1 MPKITLLRD
10 VRRPKRE
17 HEHHTPIQFNDRS
30 KFWSTYYN
38 SALWRTTRLEYKS
51 KHPICE
57 RCLHEGRV
65 TPMTDVHHMCRFGQG
80 RTASERWQLLTDMDN
95 LVSLCSKCHHE
106 YILIKIEI
114 TYGHY
119 MSTMSIR
126 KVYTMV
132 KLKV

>member
-38 SALWRTTRLEYKS
+38 SALWRTTRLEYKT

-95 LVSLCSKCHHE
+95 LVSLCENCHHE
-106 YILIKIEI
+106 VHTNKDRDYLW
-114 TYGHY
+114 TLHDYY
-119 MSTMSIR
+119 MYKKSIQDS
-126 KVYTMV
+126 KNV
-132 KLKV
+132 

>member
-65 TPMTDVHHMCRFGQG
+65 TPMTDVHHMCKFGQG

-106 YILIKIEI
+106 VHTNKDRDYLWTLHEYYEYKN
-114 TYGHY
+114 
-119 MSTMSIR
+119 SIHDG
-126 KVYTMV
+126 KHV
-132 KLKV
+132 

>member
-38 SALWRTTRLEYKS
+38 SALWRTTRLEYKT

-95 LVSLCSKCHHE
+95 LVSLCENCHHE
-106 YILIKIEI
+106 VHTNKDRDYLWTLHEYYEYKK
-114 TYGHY
+114 
-119 MSTMSIR
+119 SIHDG
-126 KVYTMV
+126 KNV
-132 KLKV
+132 

>member
-38 SALWRTTRLEYKS
+38 SALWRTTRLEYKT

-106 YILIKIEI
+106 VHTNKDRDYLWTLHEYYIYKQ
-114 TYGHY
+114 
-119 MSTMSIR
+119 SIHDG
-126 KVYTMV
+126 KNV
-132 KLKV
+132 

>member
-38 SALWRTTRLEYKS
+38 SAWWRTTRLEYKT

-57 RCLHEGRV
+57 RCIHEGRV

-95 LVSLCSKCHHE
+95 LVSLCDKCHHE
-106 YILIKIEI
+106 VHTNKDRDYLWTLHEYYEYKK
-114 TYGHY
+114 
-119 MSTMSIR
+119 SIHDG
-126 KVYTMV
+126 KNV
-132 KLKV
+132 

>member
-106 YILIKIEI
+106 VHTNKDRDYLWTLHEYYEYKK
-114 TYGHY
+114 
-119 MSTMSIR
+119 SIYDS
-126 KVYTMV
+126 KNV
-132 KLKV
+132 

>member
-80 RTASERWQLLTDMDN
+80 RTASERWQLLIDMDN
-95 LVSLCSKCHHE
+95 LVSLCEKCHHE
-106 YILIKIEI
+106 VHADKDRDYLWTLHEYYEYKK
-114 TYGHY
+114 
-119 MSTMSIR
+119 SIHDG
-126 KVYTMV
+126 KNV
-132 KLKV
+132 

>member
-10 VRRPKRE
+10 VRRPKKE

-38 SALWRTTRLEYKS
+38 SALWRTTRLEYKT

-65 TPMTDVHHMCRFGQG
+65 TPMTDVHHMCKFGQG

-106 YILIKIEI
+106 VHTNKDRDYLWTLHEYYEYKK
-114 TYGHY
+114 
-119 MSTMSIR
+119 SIQM
-126 KVYTMV
+126 K
-132 KLKV
+132 

>member
-38 SALWRTTRLEYKS
+38 SALWRTTRLEYKT

-95 LVSLCSKCHHE
+95 LVSLCEKCHHE
-106 YILIKIEI
+106 VHTNKDRDYLWTLHEY
-114 TYGHY
+114 YGY
-119 MSTMSIR
+119 KKSIQDS
-126 KVYTMV
+126 KNV
-132 KLKV
+132 

>member
-10 VRRPKRE
+10 GRRPKRE

-38 SALWRTTRLEYKS
+38 SALWRTTRLEYKT

-106 YILIKIEI
+106 VHTNKDRDYLWTLHEYYEYKK
-114 TYGHY
+114 
-119 MSTMSIR
+119 SIHNG
-126 KVYTMV
+126 
-132 KLKV
+132 

>member
-38 SALWRTTRLEYKS
+38 SALWRTTRLEYKT

-65 TPMTDVHHMCRFGQG
+65 TPMSDVHHMCRFGQG

-95 LVSLCSKCHHE
+95 LVSLCEKCHHDIHKGLDNKYLISINE
-106 YILIKIEI
+106 Y
-114 TYGHY
+114 YD
-119 MSTMSIR
+119 R
-126 KVYTMV
+126 KE
-132 KLKV
+132 LN

>member
-38 SALWRTTRLEYKS
+38 SALWRTTRLEYKT

-95 LVSLCSKCHHE
+95 LVSLCEKCHHE
-106 YILIKIEI
+106 VHTNKDRDYLW
-114 TYGHY
+114 TLHDYY
-119 MSTMSIR
+119 MYKKSIQDS
-126 KVYTMV
+126 KNV
-132 KLKV
+132 

>member
-30 KFWSTYYN
+30 KFWQTYYN
-38 SALWRTTRLEYKS
+38 SALWRTTRLEYKT

-65 TPMTDVHHMCRFGQG
+65 TPMTDVHHICKFGLG

-95 LVSLCSKCHHE
+95 LASLCEKCHHDVHANKDRDYLWTLHE
-106 YILIKIEI
+106 YYEYKK
-114 TYGHY
+114 
-119 MSTMSIR
+119 SIHDG
-126 KVYTMV
+126 KNV
-132 KLKV
+132 

>member
-106 YILIKIEI
+106 VHTNKDKDYLW
-114 TYGHY
+114 TLHDYY
-119 MSTMSIR
+119 MYKNSIHDG
-126 KVYTMV
+126 KNV
-132 KLKV
+132 

>member
-38 SALWRTTRLEYKS
+38 SALWRTTRLEYKT

-106 YILIKIEI
+106 VHTNKDRDYLWTLHEYYEYKK
-114 TYGHY
+114 
-119 MSTMSIR
+119 SIYDS
-126 KVYTMV
+126 KNV
-132 KLKV
+132 

>member
-38 SALWRTTRLEYKS
+38 SALWRTTRLEYKT

-65 TPMTDVHHMCRFGQG
+65 TPMNDVHHMCRVGQG

-95 LVSLCSKCHHE
+95 LVSLCDKCHHE
-106 YILIKIEI
+106 VHTNKDRDYLWTLHEYYEYKK
-114 TYGHY
+114 
-119 MSTMSIR
+119 SIHDG
-126 KVYTMV
+126 KNV
-132 KLKV
+132 

>member
-38 SALWRTTRLEYKS
+38 SALWRTTRLEYKI

-65 TPMTDVHHMCRFGQG
+65 TPMKDVHHMCRFGQG

-95 LVSLCSKCHHE
+95 LVSLCEKCHHE
-106 YILIKIEI
+106 VHTNKDRDYLWTLHEYYEYKK
-114 TYGHY
+114 
-119 MSTMSIR
+119 SIHDG
-126 KVYTMV
+126 KTF
-132 KLKV
+132 

>member
-38 SALWRTTRLEYKS
+38 SALWRTTRLEYKT

-106 YILIKIEI
+106 VHTNKDRDYLWTLHEYYEYKQ
-114 TYGHY
+114 
-119 MSTMSIR
+119 STHDG
-126 KVYTMV
+126 KNV
-132 KLKV
+132 

>member
-38 SALWRTTRLEYKS
+38 SALWRTTRLEYKT

-65 TPMTDVHHMCRFGQG
+65 TPMTDVHHMCKFGQG

-106 YILIKIEI
+106 VHTNKDRDYLWTLHEYYEYKN
-114 TYGHY
+114 
-119 MSTMSIR
+119 SIHDG
-126 KVYTMV
+126 KHV
-132 KLKV
+132 

>member
-38 SALWRTTRLEYKS
+38 SALWRTTRLEYKT

-65 TPMTDVHHMCRFGQG
+65 TPMTDVHHMCKIGNG
-80 RTASERWQLLTDMDN
+80 RNARERWMLLSDKDN
-95 LVSLCSKCHHE
+95 LVSLCEKCHHE
-106 YILIKIEI
+106 VHANKDRDYLWTLHEYYEYKK
-114 TYGHY
+114 
-119 MSTMSIR
+119 SIHDS
-126 KVYTMV
+126 KHV
-132 KLKV
+132 

>member
-38 SALWRTTRLEYKS
+38 SALWRTTRLEYKI

-65 TPMTDVHHMCRFGQG
+65 TPMKAVHHMCRFGQG

-95 LVSLCSKCHHE
+95 LVSLCEKCHHDVHATKDRDYLWTLHE
-106 YILIKIEI
+106 YYEYKK
-114 TYGHY
+114 
-119 MSTMSIR
+119 SIYDS
-126 KVYTMV
+126 KNA
-132 KLKV
+132 

>member
-38 SALWRTTRLEYKS
+38 SALWRTTRLEYKT

-106 YILIKIEI
+106 VHTNKDRDYLWTLHEYYEYKK
-114 TYGHY
+114 
-119 MSTMSIR
+119 SIHDG
-126 KVYTMV
+126 KNV
-132 KLKV
+132 

>member
-65 TPMTDVHHMCRFGQG
+65 TPMSDVHHMCRFGQG

-95 LVSLCSKCHHE
+95 LVSLCEKCHHE
-106 YILIKIEI
+106 VHTNKDRDYLWTLHDYYVYKN
-114 TYGHY
+114 
-119 MSTMSIR
+119 SIHDS
-126 KVYTMV
+126 KNV
-132 KLKV
+132 

>member
-17 HEHHTPIQFNDRS
+17 HEHHTPIQLNNRS

-38 SALWRTTRLEYKS
+38 SALWKTTRLEYKT

-65 TPMTDVHHMCRFGQG
+65 TPMTDVHHLCRFGLG
-80 RTASERWQLLTDMDN
+80 RTADERWQLLTDMGN
-95 LVSLCSKCHHE
+95 LASLCEKCHHE
-106 YILIKIEI
+106 VHADKDRDYLWTLHDYYVYKK
-114 TYGHY
+114 
-119 MSTMSIR
+119 SIYDN
-126 KVYTMV
+126 KNV
-132 KLKV
+132 

>member
-38 SALWRTTRLEYKS
+38 SALWRTTRLEYKT

-95 LVSLCSKCHHE
+95 LVSLCENCHHDVHNNKDRDYLWTLHE
-106 YILIKIEI
+106 YYEYKK
-114 TYGHY
+114 
-119 MSTMSIR
+119 SIYDS
-126 KVYTMV
+126 KNV
-132 KLKV
+132 

>member
-38 SALWRTTRLEYKS
+38 SALWRTTRLEYKT

-95 LVSLCSKCHHE
+95 LVSLCEKCHHDVHATKDRDYLWTLHDYYE
-106 YILIKIEI
+106 YKK
-114 TYGHY
+114 
-119 MSTMSIR
+119 SIHDG
-126 KVYTMV
+126 KNV
-132 KLKV
+132 

>member
-17 HEHHTPIQFNDRS
+17 HEHHTPIQLNDRS

-38 SALWRTTRLEYKS
+38 SALWRTTRLEYKT

-65 TPMTDVHHMCRFGQG
+65 TPMKDVHHMCKFGQG

-95 LVSLCSKCHHE
+95 LVSLCEKCHHE
-106 YILIKIEI
+106 VHATKDREYLWTLHDYYVYKN
-114 TYGHY
+114 
-119 MSTMSIR
+119 SIHDGK
-126 KVYTMV
+126 KV
-132 KLKV
+132 

>member
-10 VRRPKRE
+10 VRRPKIE

-38 SALWRTTRLEYKS
+38 SALWRTTRLEYKT

-95 LVSLCSKCHHE
+95 LVSLCDKCHHE
-106 YILIKIEI
+106 VHTNKDRDYLWTLHEYYEYKK
-114 TYGHY
+114 
-119 MSTMSIR
+119 SIHDG
-126 KVYTMV
+126 KNA
-132 KLKV
+132 

>member
-65 TPMTDVHHMCRFGQG
+65 TPMKDVHHMCRFGLG

-106 YILIKIEI
+106 VHTNKDRDYLWTLHEYYEYKK
-114 TYGHY
+114 
-119 MSTMSIR
+119 SIHNG
-126 KVYTMV
+126 
-132 KLKV
+132 

>member
-38 SALWRTTRLEYKS
+38 SALWRTTRLEYKT

-106 YILIKIEI
+106 VHTNKDRDYLWTLHEYYEYKQ
-114 TYGHY
+114 
-119 MSTMSIR
+119 SIHDG
-126 KVYTMV
+126 KNV
-132 KLKV
+132 

>member
-95 LVSLCSKCHHE
+95 LVSLCEKCHHDVHANKDRDYLWTLHE
-106 YILIKIEI
+106 YYEYKK
-114 TYGHY
+114 
-119 MSTMSIR
+119 SIYDS
-126 KVYTMV
+126 KNV
-132 KLKV
+132 